1 MIGAL
6 LAKNPLASC
15 LGIVAALAVA
25 AAGVQSLRLAWSQ
38 EEVAEE
44 KLAFANFKTSLA
56 QAALEAERKAKA
68 KSDDSIR
75 ELTEEVRS
83 VGLVA
88 STAKT
93 EIRLVQSNG
102 GPCRTD
108 PAWLATVGGVRS
120 ILEAGGGA
128 GGGAAKARP

>member
-1 MIGAL
+1 MLAL
-6 LAKNPLASC
+6 LAKNPLASS
-15 LGIVAALAVA
+15 LGIVAALAIA
-25 AAGVQSLRLAWSQ
+25 GAGVQSLRLAWSQ
-38 EEVAEE
+38 EEVAEGRLE
-44 KLAFANFKTSLA
+44 FANFKTKLA
-56 QAALEAERKAKA
+56 EAALEAERKAKA

-108 PAWLATVGGVRS
+108 PAWLATVGGVRA

>member
-1 MIGAL
+1 VLAW
-6 LAKNPLASC
+6 LAKNPLASG
-15 LGIVAALAVA
+15 LGIVAALAIA
-25 AAGVQSLRLAWSQ
+25 GAGVQSLRLAWSQ
-38 EEVAEE
+38 EEVAEGRLE
-44 KLAFANFKTSLA
+44 FANFKTKLA
-56 QAALEAERKAKA
+56 EAALEAERKAKA
-68 KSDDSIR
+68 RSDDSIR

-93 EIRLVQSNG
+93 EIRLVQSSG

-108 PAWLATVGGVRS
+108 PAWLATVGGVRA